1 MEKKAYIVPR
11 TTTIGMEGMTILAL
25 SDPDT
30 PTSNSLNYGDNY
42 EEVKSSVDE
51 KGTFYGD

>member
-1 MEKKAYIVPR
+1 MEKKAYIVPM
-11 TTTIGMEGMTILAL
+11 TMTIGMEGMTILAL